1 MLKKLTI
8 VLGMAVAVAGT
19 TTVSSFVFVPEAQ
32 AWGYKNIKKSAKK
45 VGRKA
50 KKGGK
55 AVGRAAKKGGKAV
68 GRTAR
73 KGGKAVGRTARKG
86 GKAVGRNGRTF
97 GRSAWKRGKAA
108 GRVAR
113 ETGKGIRDAGKGFGE
128 MGKCIVKRNCKAT
141 IGPLPAGTKGNP
153 RPAVRI
159 HRSSAPVTAHRS

>member
-32 AWGYKNIKKSAKK
+32 AFGIGSIKKATKK

-55 AVGRAAKKGGKAV
+55 AVKRTAKKGGKAV
-68 GRTAR
+68 KRTAK
-73 KGGKAVGRTARKG
+73 KGGKKIKGGAKKVFLGDAVGKAMSRYGRKT
-86 GKAVGRNGRTF
+86 GRI
-97 GRSAWKRGKAA
+97 AKRG
-108 GRVAR
+108 GRAFKRYV
-113 ETGKGIRDAGKGFGE
+113 ECIQKKG
-128 MGKCIVKRNCKAT
+128 NCGR

-153 RPAVRI
+153 RDN
-159 HRSSAPVTAHRS
+159 RS